1 MTWRHPS
8 ITYGA
13 VEPEATS
20 PPPGRRRAAGWAATI
35 IGVGLAASA
44 LSLALGGGGLALKAA
59 SALVLELRTR
69 PSSHHPPKPRRHDA
83 RHVGY
88 CCTAESVAPNGA
100 RIGTRGHVCDACVVD
115 NSIPLKCH
123 SKQKI
128 CQNPECGSG
137 RFCVG
142 TYKGDVPPPPLP
154 GGTTEGVAQVETAIP
169 ALTDSDPG
177 AGNTM
182 MSMNGFG
189 PGANGFGP
197 GDAKPTGVG
206 FDVNGASVGGRGFG
220 FGVGDARIENEP
232 SLDEA
237 TTAARAENAM
247 MRMNSGIISCFKRVA
262 EYYPGLHRDDVPT
275 DSEPCYE
282 DAPQTGTKP
291 EHMKYT

>member
-20 PPPGRRRAAGWAATI
+20 PPPGRRRAA
-35 IGVGLAASA
+35 
-44 LSLALGGGGLALKAA
+44 
-59 SALVLELRTR
+59 
-69 PSSHHPPKPRRHDA
+69 
-83 RHVGY
+83 
-88 CCTAESVAPNGA
+88 
-100 RIGTRGHVCDACVVD
+100 
-115 NSIPLKCH
+115 
-123 SKQKI
+123 
-128 CQNPECGSG
+128 
-137 RFCVG
+137 
-142 TYKGDVPPPPLP
+142 
-154 GGTTEGVAQVETAIP
+154 
-169 ALTDSDPG
+169 
-177 AGNTM
+177 M
-182 MSMNGFG
+182 MSM
-189 PGANGFGP
+189 NGFGP